1 MYLDKQ
7 IYDQDVIECF
17 TGEYLA
23 TASGGK
29 VLYCFVVLTD

>member
-7 IYDQDVIECF
+7 IYGQYVIECF
-17 TGEYLA
+17 IGEYLA

-29 VLYCFVVLTD
+29 MSCVVVLTD